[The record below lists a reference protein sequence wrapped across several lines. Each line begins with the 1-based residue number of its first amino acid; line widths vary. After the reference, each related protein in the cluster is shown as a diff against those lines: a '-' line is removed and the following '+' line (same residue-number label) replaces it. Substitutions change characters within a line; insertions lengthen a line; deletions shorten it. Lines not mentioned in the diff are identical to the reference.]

1 VTAARSTQVLLGS
14 VRLVN
19 GLATLAA
26 PARFAGRLAGGPQD
40 DPALL
45 YVLRMFGVRTAIMG
59 GELLF
64 GDEHTRARAARIAPI
79 VHASD
84 TVAAALLA
92 KSGKLPRRAGLLL
105 TAISA
110 VNTLLS
116 LAARR
121 G

>member
-1 VTAARSTQVLLGS
+1 LS
-14 VRLVN
+14 
-19 GLATLAA
+19 
-26 PARFAGRLAGGPQD
+26 P
-40 DPALL
+40 
-45 YVLRMFGVRTAIMG
+45 
-59 GELLF
+59 
-64 GDEHTRARAARIAPI
+64 RAAKIAPI